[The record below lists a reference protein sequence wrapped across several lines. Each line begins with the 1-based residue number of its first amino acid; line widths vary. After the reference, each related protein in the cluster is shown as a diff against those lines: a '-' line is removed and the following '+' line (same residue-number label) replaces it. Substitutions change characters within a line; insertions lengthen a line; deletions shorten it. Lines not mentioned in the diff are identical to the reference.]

1 MKTLPVRPRPAASL
15 IILRRAPGGPEVL
28 IGRRLSGARFMPD
41 VYVFPG
47 GRVSPS
53 DSRAWPAE
61 SSTALGALARHL
73 RAALRETFEETGLLI
88 GEAMTG
94 AIPDADEVA
103 AAYAARQLR
112 PALHRLA
119 YVGRAITP
127 TTSTMRFN
135 TCFFLADARHA
146 HGEIAGSG
154 ELIDLHWRK
163 LAATSEIR
171 MANVSRYMLAR
182 AAGLLDGTTQTA
194 PVLYRWVGGAA
205 RIGAER

>member
-1 MKTLPVRPRPAASL
+1 MTTRPVRPRAAASL
-15 IILRRAPGGPEVL
+15 IVLRRAAGGIDVL

-61 SSTALGALARHL
+61 PETAAGAPARHL

-88 GEAMTG
+88 GEAADIATPG
-94 AIPDADEVA
+94 ADEVA
-103 AAYAARQLR
+103 AAYAARKLR
-112 PALHRLA
+112 PALDRLA

-127 TTSTMRFN
+127 TTSPMRFD

-146 HGEIAGSG
+146 HGDLAGSG
-154 ELIDLHWRK
+154 ELIDLHWRP
-163 LAATSEIR
+163 LAALAGIR
-171 MANVSRYMLAR
+171 MADVSRFMLAR
-182 AAGLLDGTTQTA
+182 AAGLLDGTAEPA